1 VKRLGLLP
9 VLVGLVF
16 ATMPLLAQDSEFRP
30 DYGALNGRRY
40 MNGYFGFSYRF
51 PEGWSGNA
59 LRYPAVGESKMYPL
73 FSANPQA
80 AGASDVRYVS
90 INADYLP
97 PNTAIKTAKD
107 FLDVSLNAQSGSFD
121 TLHTDKRYVFAGK
134 QFYRVDM
141 VSKPEPGSPIFYQS
155 QLSTLLKSYAV
166 TFSFMAANSDD
177 MEELVRTME
186 SLNFFDPGMLA
197 NAPLQPNPQ
206 AAPVTTSVAPTPAP
220 TTTTVAQAPNAILSV
235 TSTASRPVEPQP
247 PASTSSYSEQA
258 PSAAPIAAAPTP
270 TPAPVKSNARRA
282 RATVSSAA
290 AEVPTAEVPLNTVA
304 AALPDRIQEAPIA
317 AADSPVT
324 AAPAP
329 SSSPIS
335 ASPVRAA
342 SNTVASNAAASGPAS
357 QRSLTPAT
365 AEPVAHA
372 APSTLIQTTYTA
384 HKAAETPASPASA
397 AAFTP
402 ATAVS
407 QPAAH
412 PEPVAMSASAALA
425 PTPAPVTA
433 AALVPQPRSPMV
445 TEPVVDAPRSESKPA
460 PVVTAM
466 NAAAP
471 SINSPALSTSNAS
484 TRIHI
489 SATSLDDYIAHK
501 VPPVY
506 PPIAKMA
513 RVEGVVVLDV
523 VVNKN
528 GELAEVK
535 VVSGP
540 AMLTHGALDAVRQ
553 WHFKP
558 YIVDGR
564 PIEIESQVTM
574 SFRLTH

>member
-1 VKRLGLLP
+1 MKRLGLLP
-9 VLVGLVF
+9 VFVGLVF
-16 ATMPLLAQDSEFRP
+16 ATIPLLAQDSEFRP
-30 DYGALNGRRY
+30 DYGALDGRRY
-40 MNGYFGFSYRF
+40 TNGYFGFSYRF

-73 FSANPQA
+73 FSANPPA
-80 AGASDVRYVS
+80 AGASDVRYIS

-97 PNTAIKTAKD
+97 PNTAIKTPKD
-107 FLDVSLNAQSGSFD
+107 FLDVSVNSQSGSFD

-141 VSKPEPGSPIFYQS
+141 VSKPDPGSPVFYQS
-155 QLSTLLKSYAV
+155 QISTFLRNYAI

-177 MEELVRTME
+177 MQELVRTME
-186 SLNFFDPGMLA
+186 SLNFSDPGVLA
-197 NAPLQPNPQ
+197 SVPIQPSPEATPV
-206 AAPVTTSVAPTPAP
+206 AASIASTPAP
-220 TTTTVAQAPNAILSV
+220 MTTTVAQVPSAVLSPA
-235 TSTASRPVEPQP
+235 STASQPVEAPQP
-247 PASTSSYSEQA
+247 ASAPTHSEQPTSVA
-258 PSAAPIAAAPTP
+258 PVAAAPTP
-270 TPAPVKSNARRA
+270 TPAPVKTTARRA
-282 RATVSSAA
+282 TATVSSAVS
-290 AEVPTAEVPLNTVA
+290 EVPTAEVPLNTVA
-304 AALPDRIQEAPIA
+304 AALPDRIQEAPVA
-317 AADSPVT
+317 TSDSPVT

-335 ASPVRAA
+335 ASAVRMT
-342 SNTVASNAAASGPAS
+342 SNTVASSATAPVPAPQTFRSPAAAEPA
-357 QRSLTPAT
+357 
-365 AEPVAHA
+365 AHA
-372 APSTLIQTTYTA
+372 APSTLIQTTYIPHKVSETA
-384 HKAAETPASPASA
+384 TAQVSTASQPS
-397 AAFTP
+397 
-402 ATAVS
+402 TAVS
-407 QPAAH
+407 QPAAQ

-433 AALVPQPRSPMV
+433 AALVPQARSPMV
-445 TEPVVDAPRSESKPA
+445 AEPVVSTPRVESKPA
-460 PVVTAM
+460 PAVTAM
-466 NAAAP
+466 NTAAP
-471 SINSPALSTSNAS
+471 SISSPALSTPNAP

-523 VVNKN
+523 VLNKN

-540 AMLTHGALDAVRQ
+540 AMLARGALDAVRQ

-558 YIVDGR
+558 YIVDGS